1 LTLDVQSQLTVEQRN
16 VNADPA
22 ALRRVAEAAGGASL
36 PGPYADVLATHVP
49 KLNYETR
56 RVEQVG
62 LFTAPTEPYAT
73 LSHWVFLAAFV
84 VLASAEWIIR
94 KAAGLV

>member
-1 LTLDVQSQLTVEQRN
+1 
-16 VNADPA
+16 
-22 ALRRVAEAAGGASL
+22 
-36 PGPYADVLATHVP
+36 VP
-49 KLNYETR
+49 RLNYQTE

-62 LFTAPTEPYAT
+62 LFTAPGDRYAR

-84 VLASAEWIIR
+84 ALAGTEWIIR